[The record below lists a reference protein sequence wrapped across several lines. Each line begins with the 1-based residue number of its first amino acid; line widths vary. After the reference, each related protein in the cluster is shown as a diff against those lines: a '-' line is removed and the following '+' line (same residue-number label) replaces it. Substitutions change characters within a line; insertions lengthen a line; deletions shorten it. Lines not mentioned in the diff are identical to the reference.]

1 MVERFFRDLSEQQ
14 LRHGVFRSVADLE
27 KAVMDYISKHNA
39 SPAPFIW
46 TKSANDILERVKR
59 GRQALDKLQII

>member
-1 MVERFFRDLSEQQ
+1 
-14 LRHGVFRSVADLE
+14 
-27 KAVMDYISKHNA
+27 MDYISKHNA